1 MRFFRRGP
9 SPEEQYKRYQTA
21 TEAVAYGILTVD
33 DPQIQAARSEM
44 LERMGPAFDPTVPA
58 WDRLQFIDP
67 GFREFVTRTITPA
80 NEDPRDLDDF
90 AEQILAIVGLH
101 VENVTGAVIADAAN
115 NFVETTAIRR
125 SKALRAQGV
134 SKEIADSEGAAD
146 ARDLALRYFAFAR
159 SS

>member
-21 TEAVAYGILTVD
+21 REAVVYGVLTID
-33 DPQIQAARSEM
+33 DPHIQAARAEM

-67 GFREFVTRTITPA
+67 GFRELVTRTITPA
-80 NEDPRDLDDF
+80 NEDPRDLDAF

-101 VENVTGAVIADAAN
+101 IENVTGAVITDAAN
-115 NFVETTAIRR
+115 NFVETAAFRR
-125 SKALRAQGV
+125 SRALRAQGLPE
-134 SKEIADSEGAAD
+134 EIAASRGAAD